1 MSGIVNAVRQL
12 VLDPASQYSDHCSV
26 AILASKDSQV
36 AVARHDEHFLVQL
49 VNQESKCV
57 IAFGHFLL
65 NADCTNLA
73 EVFEQHFFCCVVFFV
88 ELGSRLVSI
97 LLVVRRDCKSAL
109 LRVHTFKDKNAVF
122 RTALVFVND
131 FQHVV

>member
-1 MSGIVNAVRQL
+1 MSGIVNTVRKL
-12 VLDPASQYSDHCSV
+12 VLDPASQHSNHCSV
-26 AILASKDSQV
+26 TILTSKNSQV

-49 VNQESKCV
+49 VNQKSERV
-57 IAFGHFLL
+57 VALGHFLL

-73 EVFEQHFFCCVVFFV
+73 EVFQQHFFCCVVLFV

-97 LLVVRRDCKSAL
+97 LLVVRRDRKSAL